1 MEIGKVIKLLI
12 KKRNMKQVEVAKL
25 IGKSPTA
32 LSQIISGTFKPQS
45 ETLEKLSEVLNV
57 PVAVIHFLSISEND
71 IPKEKL
77 PLYKILAPSIEN
89 YLMDIFSVNKEDL
102 TLE

>member
-12 KKRNMKQVEVAKL
+12 KKRGMKQVEVAKL

-45 ETLEKLSEVLNV
+45 DTLEKISEVLNI
-57 PVAVIHFLSISEND
+57 PIAVIHFLSISED
-71 IPKEKL
+71 DVPKENL
-77 PLYKILAPSIEN
+77 PLYRNLAPSIEK
-89 YLMDIFSVNKEDL
+89 YLIDIFSVSQEDL
-102 TLE
+102 TLQ